1 MKTRQVLA
9 VLLIVIGLVSLI
21 WGGLS
26 WTREETVL
34 DLGPIEATTRERE
47 TIPLPPIL
55 GGLLL
60 AGGVA
65 LLLVGSRRPRI

>member
-1 MKTRQVLA
+1 VTTRQVLGI
-9 VLLIVIGLVSLI
+9 LLIVAGLVSLI
-21 WGGLS
+21 WGGIS

-47 TIPLPPIL
+47 SIPIPPIV

-65 LLLVGSRRPRI
+65 LLIVRPRQKV

>member
-1 MKTRQVLA
+1 MKVRQIA
-9 VLLIVIGLVSLI
+9 GILLIVAGLISLVL
-21 WGGLS
+21 GGIS

-34 DLGPIEATTRERE
+34 DIGPLQATAEKRE
-47 TIPLPPIL
+47 TVPIPPVL

-65 LLLVGSRRPRI
+65 LLLIRKRA

>member
-1 MKTRQVLA
+1 MTTRQVIGI
-9 VLLIVIGLVSLI
+9 LLVVVGLISLLM
-21 WGGLS
+21 GGIS

-60 AGGVA
+60 AGGVV
-65 LLLVGSRRPRI
+65 LLVVRPNKRP

>member
-1 MKTRQVLA
+1 MKIRQVVA
-9 VLLIVIGLVSLI
+9 ILLIVVGLISLLM
-21 WGGLS
+21 GGIS
-26 WTREETVL
+26 WTREEKVL
-34 DLGPIEATTRERE
+34 DLGPISATTRERE

-65 LLLVGSRRPRI
+65 LLLIRPRQRA

>member
-1 MKTRQVLA
+1 MRTRQVLGI
-9 VLLIVIGLVSLI
+9 LLIVFGLISLI

-34 DLGPIEATTRERE
+34 DLGPIEATRRERE
-47 TIPLPPIL
+47 SIPIPPIV

-65 LLLVGSRRPRI
+65 LLVLKSKRG